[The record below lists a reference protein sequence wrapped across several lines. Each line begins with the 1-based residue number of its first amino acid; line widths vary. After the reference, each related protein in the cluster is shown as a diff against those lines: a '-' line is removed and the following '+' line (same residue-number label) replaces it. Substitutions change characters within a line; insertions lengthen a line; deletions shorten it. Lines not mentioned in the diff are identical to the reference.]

1 MEKADEGGVV
11 VVVREGGVL
20 QKKQNTRI
28 KYDTC
33 FVSSVVCCASQCSL
47 SVCEKIRYNE
57 HNKKAVS
64 ERHASRLCARGLQ
77 NFALC
82 QAIASSSSSRL
93 CIFLLYMRQIFF
105 INSVTSHPLDEMAHR
120 RTRRTWHALIT

>member
-1 MEKADEGGVV
+1 VEKADEGGVV

-20 QKKQNTRI
+20 QKKPNTRI

-33 FVSSVVCCASQCSL
+33 FVSSVVCCASQLSL

-82 QAIASSSSSRL
+82 QAIASFSRT
-93 CIFLLYMRQIFF
+93 CDKIIF

-120 RTRRTWHALIT
+120 RTRAGHGMHSSSS